1 MIIPAHHAAGLL
13 TMLRIDPSIVSPNMD
28 GSGTTCSTVSCACP
42 ALYSN
47 PVKPCVVHFWSVMPC
62 TSRGCSVCA
71 FSYGEKIA

>member
-47 PVKPCVVHFWSVMPC
+47 PLNFTPEYCKQAVAEAK
-62 TSRGCSVCA
+62 A
-71 FSYGEKIA
+71 Q